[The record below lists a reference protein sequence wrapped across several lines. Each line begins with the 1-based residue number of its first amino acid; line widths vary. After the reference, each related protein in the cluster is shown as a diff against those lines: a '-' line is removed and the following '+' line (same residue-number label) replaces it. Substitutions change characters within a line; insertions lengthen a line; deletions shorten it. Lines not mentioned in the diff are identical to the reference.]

1 MDYVSIR
8 VSTLRGDQK
17 IDFNAYLKINE
28 KMVLYLRRGDSFEGE
43 RLKRIKDKKVRKM
56 FILNDEENKYREY
69 LQRNIEMAYDDTSG
83 KDIGSR
89 AEIVHGQQ
97 QSNTEEVFED
107 PGNVESYNNTKD
119 AAGKYVQFLLGN
131 SKAIGAVMNITNDD
145 FNIAH
150 HGVTVS
156 TLAVALAQKLNITD
170 PKKTQ
175 MLALGALLHD
185 FGHYESAVALNRSL
199 KDLSKEEL
207 AAYKAHADAGAGKVQ
222 DKKHFDQ
229 TVVNIIAQHEEC
241 INGSGFPKGARES
254 ELDPLS
260 IIVSSANALDR
271 LMTFERIPKAEA
283 VKKLM
288 IEQVGTHPL
297 NHIQFLAEI
306 LKNA

>member
-8 VSTLRGDQK
+8 VSTLRGDRK
-17 IDFNAYLKINE
+17 IEFNAYLKIND
-28 KMVLYLRRGDSFEGE
+28 KMILYLRRGDSFEGD
-43 RLKRIKDKKVRKM
+43 RLKRLKDKKVRKM

-69 LQRNIEMAYDDTSG
+69 LQKNIEMAYDDKSG

-89 AEIVHGQQ
+89 AEIVQGQQ

-107 PGNVESYNNTKD
+107 PGNVESYTNTKD
-119 AAGKYVQFLLGN
+119 AAGKYVQFLLSN

-185 FGHYESAVALNRSL
+185 FGHYESAIALNRAVT
-199 KDLSKEEL
+199 DFTKEEL
-207 AAYKAHADAGAGKVQ
+207 ATYTRHPDNGSHKVQ

-229 TVVNIIAQHEEC
+229 NVVNIIAQHEEC

-254 ELDPLS
+254 EIDPLAV
-260 IIVSSANALDR
+260 IVGSANALDR

-288 IEQVGTHPL
+288 IDHVGRYPL
-297 NHIQFLAEI
+297 IHIQFLGEI
-306 LKNA
+306 IKSV